1 MDLKDGHAAGG
12 TGLRSTFQQDL
23 QSKADHV
30 IGGGGGMDGWIT
42 ATQFLLGRI
51 RVGVWQILQ
60 VSRTRA
66 TAPSGLV
73 FLFLPMMS
81 SFLMGWE
88 PEQTGTGADSG
99 SEQARVEATP
109 TWKGAVLLGRSTLA
123 MSQLSEALWDVH
135 SR

>member
-1 MDLKDGHAAGG
+1 M
-12 TGLRSTFQQDL
+12 
-23 QSKADHV
+23 
-30 IGGGGGMDGWIT
+30 
-42 ATQFLLGRI
+42 
-51 RVGVWQILQ
+51 GVWQTLQ

-99 SEQARVEATP
+99 SGQAQVQATP
-109 TWKGAVLLGRSTLA
+109 TWKGAVPLGRSTLA
-123 MSQLSEALWDVH
+123 MSQLSEALWDIH